1 MSEPTTLLQAEG
13 WMKWFQRRVLFDQL
27 KNGYEIASGFKVA
40 REEVLLAIKHIQND
54 GNDLRGILECVERDL
69 KNVHSALLDVQRLY
83 SEIAASITTTLAARI
98 VLNKQR
104 LTIMDLHQEGLLDLN
119 EHNRLKASVEYQMK
133 KLSYHPPII
142 AMPQKI
148 DILGQIPWLE
158 CIDRK
163 ELESIASS
171 FEDAVFQRGD
181 ILVQQDEKSDIVF
194 VLARGTVTVSTQD
207 DGNEVEIDE
216 LGMGSVFG
224 EIAWAL
230 NSIRGATIRA
240 TSPGLLF
247 TILGSKLRELA
258 ESNDELERRLWETCG
273 RRLSENVLATHGCKS
288 REKLRELVNEM
299 ELFTVD
305 PINKKLQF
313 FDLGKIVLLRG
324 TAIVNIDGKSKLI
337 EAPQLIPVHTKG
349 DDITFEV
356 EFSTD
361 AKIMCNKFV
370 FEGKD
375 ESRMDLFDALQS
387 DDGMVHNRNHPE
399 PKSISIIQS
408 LERRHFSDPKS
419 AV

>member
-1 MSEPTTLLQAEG
+1 M
-13 WMKWFQRRVLFDQL
+13 
-27 KNGYEIASGFKVA
+27 A
-40 REEVLLAIKHIQND
+40 REEVLLAMKHIQND

-104 LTIMDLHQEGLLDLN
+104 LAIVDLHREGLLDLN

-158 CIDRK
+158 CVDRK
-163 ELESIASS
+163 ELGKIASS

-194 VLARGTVTVSTQD
+194 VLARGTVVVSYKQD

-258 ESNDELERRLWETCG
+258 YSNDELERRLWKTCG
-273 RRLSENVLATHGCKS
+273 RRLSENVLATQTVGCKS
-288 REKLRELVNEM
+288 REQLRDMVNEM
-299 ELFTVD
+299 ELFSID
-305 PINKKLQF
+305 PVNKKLQVSVGRF
-313 FDLGKIVLLRG
+313 W
-324 TAIVNIDGKSKLI
+324 S
-337 EAPQLIPVHTKG
+337 
-349 DDITFEV
+349 
-356 EFSTD
+356 
-361 AKIMCNKFV
+361 CNLFHSIYL
-370 FEGKD
+370 KD
-375 ESRMDLFDALQS
+375 FP
-387 DDGMVHNRNHPE
+387 NY
-399 PKSISIIQS
+399 
-408 LERRHFSDPKS
+408 LERSFLTWVRLFYS
-419 AV
+419 VERLL